1 MRAHLVGTETLQG
14 VVGEL
19 VSDVDQAVVGVDV
32 VQTVGLGLA
41 GRLAHVLAVTK
52 QAVEVE
58 LVRVFAVGGQAG
70 IAGGGGE
77 IRLMLGPMR
86 EGRRHRL
93 GTGLLFLKLQKTR
106 FDLRLGVLQGGGGQS
121 GVGHGG
127 RHLRDAASQ
136 LLPAQQGGRR
146 GAVAPGSGQ
155 VSHVHGGVVSRRHR
169 GSGLQG
175 GSLAGLFGLTELSV
189 RLHFQGGSEVEADG

>member
-1 MRAHLVGTETLQG
+1 MLTRLL
-14 VVGEL
+14 
-19 VSDVDQAVVGVDV
+19 
-32 VQTVGLGLA
+32 LGLMWSKQWDSA
-41 GRLAHVLAVTK
+41 LPDVLHTYLQLPNRQWKWNLFEYLQSVAR
-52 QAVEVE
+52 QGS
-58 LVRVFAVGGQAG
+58 L
-70 IAGGGGE
+70 GGGGE
-77 IRLMLGPMR
+77 RRKIRLTLGPRR

-93 GTGLLFLKLQKTR
+93 GTGLLFLELQKTR

-155 VSHVHGGVVSRRHR
+155 VRHVHGGVVSRRDR